1 MQGAAGDSK
10 PQILKPV
17 IAPAQHR
24 KKKKRSIVMRQ
35 RSSIA
40 WLASYCVTGLSLA
53 ACIGTTNV
61 GGGGD
66 PPPSGPSSLVK
77 SDKIDLL
84 LVVDNSR
91 SMADKQEIL
100 ARSMADLVQSASNPP
115 CIDANGQMG
124 QTPASPQAACPPG
137 QTRRHKPITDIHV
150 GVISTS
156 LGGHGSDACPAE
168 EQNSCAPNVN
178 TTNDEKAHLLS
189 RVDACDPNAFVPTY
203 QSQGFL
209 AWDLNGVLSPAG
221 TSDPIELAQNMAAMV
236 TGVGQV
242 GCGYESQLESWYR
255 FLADPEPH
263 DSITVQNFEAIPT
276 GIDTALLTQRANF
289 LRPDSMLVILQ
300 LSDENDCS
308 VIESGQYFIVNQLR
322 NGNASPFRL
331 PRARAVCAT
340 DPTDPCCKSCGMAQ
354 DGCPVDPT
362 CTGPDGQIAMLTDE
376 EDPINLRCFDQK
388 RRFGIDFLYPIDRY
402 TQALTQPQISN
413 RAGMLVDNPIFKEF
427 TGDDGQSK
435 RRSPDL
441 VFYANITGVP
451 WQLISRSPTNLA
463 PGFQNST
470 ELNANGTWNSIL
482 ASGNNPPTSAY
493 MIESIMPRA
502 GVPATNAY
510 NGGERT
516 ISSFDEL
523 QYSCIFP
530 LETPRDCANSN
541 LVACDCTDP
550 LNDSPICAP
559 NPNDGGNRTL
569 QIGAKSYPSPRTMSV
584 AKNLGDQGIL
594 TSICPVQIGNAAA
607 PDYAYRPAV
616 QAIFE
621 RIAGHIE

>member
-1 MQGAAGDSK
+1 
-10 PQILKPV
+10 
-17 IAPAQHR
+17 
-24 KKKKRSIVMRQ
+24 MRQ

-40 WLASYCVTGLSLA
+40 WLASYCVAGLSLA

-66 PPPSGPSSLVK
+66 PPGPGPSSLVK
-77 SDKIDLL
+77 TDKIDLL

-115 CIDANGQMG
+115 CIDANGQVG
-124 QTPASPQAACPPG
+124 QTPASPQDACPPG

-156 LGGHGSDACPAE
+156 LGSHGADACPAVD
-168 EQNSCAPNVN
+168 QTSCAPNVN

-189 RVDACDPNAFVPTY
+189 RMDACDPNAFVPTY

-209 AWDLNGVLSPAG
+209 AWDLHGVLSPAG
-221 TSDPIELAQNMAAMV
+221 TSDPVELAQNMAAMV

-242 GCGYESQLESWYR
+242 GCGFESQLESWYR

-263 DSITVQNFEAIPT
+263 DSITVSNWIAEKS
-276 GIDTALLTQRANF
+276 GIDTDLLTQRANF

-308 VIESGQYFIVNQLR
+308 VIEGGQFFTALQLR
-322 NGNASPFRL
+322 LSGGTPFRL
-331 PRARAVCAT
+331 PRARAICAT
-340 DPTDPCCKSCGMAQ
+340 NPDDPCCNSCGA
-354 DGCPVDPT
+354 DPGNCPADPT
-362 CTGPDGQIAMLTDE
+362 CTDANGNIAMLSDA
-376 EDPINLRCFDQK
+376 EDSINLRCFDQK

-402 TQALTQPQISN
+402 TQALTQPQIAD
-413 RAGMLVDNPIFKEF
+413 RAGMLVENPIFKEF
-427 TGDDGQSK
+427 TGDDGQTT
-435 RRSPDL
+435 RRSPEL

-451 WQLISRSPTNLA
+451 WQLISRSPTNLT
-463 PGFQNST
+463 PGFKSST
-470 ELNANGTWNSIL
+470 EMANDGTWDTIL
-482 ASGNNPPTSAY
+482 RDGNNGPTSAY
-493 MIESIMPRA
+493 MIESITPRA
-502 GVPATNAY
+502 GVPAANAY

-516 ISSFDEL
+516 IAGNDEL
-523 QYSCIFP
+523 QYSCIFS
-530 LETPRDCANSN
+530 LETPRDCSDPS
-541 LVACDCTDP
+541 LTACDCTDP
-550 LNDSPICAP
+550 NNDSPICAP
-559 NPNDGGNRTL
+559 NPNAGGNRTL

-584 AKNLGDQGIL
+584 AKSLGDQGIL
-594 TSICPVQIGNAAA
+594 TSICPAQIGDAAA